1 MQLRALSL
9 DVGGTLLY
17 ERPSRYAIYAEA
29 ARQRGLQVS
38 DDGMREHMGRAHRG
52 LPREIDGAFRYS
64 DPWFRRFIEAIY
76 VEGLGLPRAELGPL
90 TEELFERFQTAGTF
104 RLFPG
109 VTELLDAARA
119 LGLRVGVTSNWS
131 ARLPQ
136 VLDALDLSAALDFV
150 VCSAIERCEKPD
162 PGIFELAA
170 KRAVCQPPAVLHVG
184 DRLDFDGAARSVGM
198 QVVLVDHFRKLAGD
212 ELPGPDGQAL
222 PVVRDLHALREH
234 LQQRA

>member
-1 MQLRALSL
+1 MQLSALSL

-29 ARQRGLQVS
+29 GRLRGLQVS
-38 DDGMREHMGRAHRG
+38 DEGMRSRMVQAHHG
-52 LPREIDGAFRYS
+52 LPHEIDGAFRYS

-76 VEGLGLPRAELGPL
+76 VKDLGLPRAELASL
-90 TEELFERFQTAGTF
+90 TEELFERFQDPGTF

-109 VTELLDAARA
+109 VHEVIGAARD

-136 VLDALDLSAALDFV
+136 VLDALDLSGVLDFV
-150 VCSAIERCEKPD
+150 VCSAIEHCEKPASR
-162 PGIFELAA
+162 IFELAA
-170 KRAVCQPPAVLHVG
+170 ARAHCKPAAMLHVG
-184 DRLDFDGAARSVGM
+184 DRSDLDGAAQLAGM
-198 QVVLVDHFRKLAGD
+198 QVVLIDHFNK
-212 ELPGPDGQAL
+212 LPGNERPGPSGQSL

-234 LQQRA
+234 IQQRA

>member
-29 ARQRGLQVS
+29 GRERGLQVS
-38 DDGMREHMGRAHRG
+38 DERMRELMGQAHHG
-52 LPREIDGAFRYS
+52 LPRELDGAFRYS

-76 VEGLGLPRAELGPL
+76 VGALGLPRSELAGL
-90 TEELFERFQTAGTF
+90 TDELFARFESPGTF

-109 VTELLDAARA
+109 VHGLIDRARQ

-136 VLDALDLSAALDFV
+136 VLDAMDLSGGLDFV
-150 VCSAIERCEKPD
+150 VCSAIERTEKPE
-162 PGIFELAA
+162 PRIFELAA
-170 KRAVCQPPAVLHVG
+170 ERAGCEPTAVLHVG
-184 DRLDFDGAARSVGM
+184 DRPDLDGAARGVDM
-198 QVVLVDHFRKLAGD
+198 QVVVVDHFRKHGGE

-222 PVVRDLHALREH
+222 PVVRDLDALGEH
-234 LQQRA
+234 LQRRA

>member
-9 DVGGTLLY
+9 DVGGTLVY

-29 ARQRGLQVS
+29 GRQRGLQVS
-38 DDGMREHMGRAHRG
+38 DEGMRERMGRAHHG

-76 VEGLGLPRAELGPL
+76 AEGLGLPRAELGPL
-90 TEELFERFQTAGTF
+90 TEELFERFQDPGTF

-109 VTELLDAARA
+109 VPELLGAARA

-136 VLDALDLSAALDFV
+136 VLDALDLSGELDFV
-150 VCSAIERCEKPD
+150 VCSAIERCEKPE
-162 PGIFELAA
+162 PRIFELAA
-170 KRAVCQPPAVLHVG
+170 ERAACEPAAVLHVG
-184 DRLDFDGAARSVGM
+184 DRPDFDGAARSVGM

-222 PVVRDLHALREH
+222 PVVRDLDALREH

>member
-29 ARQRGLQVS
+29 GRQRGLQVS
-38 DDGMREHMGRAHRG
+38 DERMRELMCQAHHG
-52 LPREIDGAFRYS
+52 LPRELEGSFRYS

-76 VEGLGLPRAELGPL
+76 AEGLGLPRAELGAL
-90 TEELFERFQTAGTF
+90 TGELFDRFQSPATF

-109 VTELLDAARA
+109 VRELLDGARE

-136 VLDALDLSAALDFV
+136 VLDAMDLSGALDFV
-150 VCSAIERCEKPD
+150 VCSAIERSEKPE
-162 PGIFELAA
+162 PRIFELAA
-170 KRAVCQPPAVLHVG
+170 ERAGCEPAAVLHVG
-184 DRLDFDGAARSVGM
+184 DRLDFDGAARGVGM
-198 QVVLVDHFRKLAGD
+198 QVVIVDHFSKQSGP
-212 ELPGPDGQAL
+212 ELPGPDGQPL
-222 PVVRDLHALREH
+222 PVVRDLDALREH
-234 LQQRA
+234 LQRRA